1 MEGRVWKYTVESI
14 VPSTWKQYGNYNMSL
29 FMPKKTDSRDS
40 NTQFYQRYLFF
51 ITPSGPY
58 TS

>member
-1 MEGRVWKYTVESI
+1 
-14 VPSTWKQYGNYNMSL
+14 MSL

-40 NTQFYQRYLFF
+40 TTQFYQRYLFF